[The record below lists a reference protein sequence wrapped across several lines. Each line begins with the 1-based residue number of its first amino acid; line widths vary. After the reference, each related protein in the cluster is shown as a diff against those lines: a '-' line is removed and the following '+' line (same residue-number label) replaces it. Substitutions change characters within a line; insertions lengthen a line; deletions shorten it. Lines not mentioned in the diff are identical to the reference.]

1 MTRVDPYARSV
12 TIGEPERRTLAEA
25 LGGHPEVVAGYLFG
39 SQAAGTAGPLS
50 DVDVGVW
57 LDAGVEPLA
66 RHELGIRLARE
77 AGRALHGAEVQV
89 VVLNDAP
96 PLLIHRVLGNKLA
109 LVDGDPQARAN
120 LESDALIRYLDT
132 MPLREEL
139 SRGLEQRME
148 AGSFGRS
155 TKG

>member
-12 TIGEPERRTLAEA
+12 TIGDAERRTLAET
-25 LGGHPEVVAGYLFG
+25 LGRHPAVVAGYVFG
-39 SQAAGTAGPLS
+39 SQATGTAGVLS

-57 LDAGVEPLA
+57 LDARLEPLA
-66 RHELGIRLARE
+66 RHELGVRLAWE
-77 AGRALHGAEVQV
+77 AARALHGAEVQV

-96 PLLIHRVLGNKLA
+96 PLLIHRVLGNRIA
-109 LVDGDPQARAN
+109 LIEGDPQARAN

-132 MPLREEL
+132 IPLREEL
-139 SRGLEQRME
+139 SRGLERRME
-148 AGSFGRS
+148 TGSFGRS